1 MVKGL
6 FRRTRP
12 DGSRWELR
20 DDDIAGCLRVPSGGS
35 SRQSIV
41 VVDSDTVRTRLLTP
55 RECARLMGLDDG
67 YRLPVNTIEALT
79 LAGDGVVVPVV
90 RRLAEH
96 ILEPILQASTQAAP
110 IRRAIT

>member
-1 MVKGL
+1 MLRAAAMTTSARGRRGGL
-6 FRRTRP
+6 KIRQGF
-12 DGSRWELR
+12 LAALF
-20 DDDIAGCLRVPSGGS
+20 AGNVTVP
-35 SRQSIV
+35 
-41 VVDSDTVRTRLLTP
+41 
-55 RECARLMGLDDG
+55 
-67 YRLPVNTIEALT
+67 LPVNTIEALT

>member
-1 MVKGL
+1 MRQAPRSRRSGAGFKPLRAAAVKSGGGEARRQRVVKGL

-41 VVDSDTVRTRLLTP
+41 VVDATR
-55 RECARLMGLDDG
+55 
-67 YRLPVNTIEALT
+67 
-79 LAGDGVVVPVV
+79 
-90 RRLAEH
+90 
-96 ILEPILQASTQAAP
+96 SAP
-110 IRRAIT
+110 GF